1 MTRLES
7 ELKALDGMTAAE
19 LRTRWSELDQSTP
32 PSVATPLLRLLVA
45 HRLQE
50 KREGRLPA
58 LVRRELLRL
67 AQGQEDGSGAPA
79 AHQHKLSPGTRLVR
93 EWNGQTLLVEVL
105 ETGFGYAGRE
115 WRSLSEI
122 ARYVTG
128 TPWSGPRFFGLR
140 SRSSRA

>member
-1 MTRLES
+1 MTRLEG
-7 ELKALDGMTAAE
+7 ELAALQEMTACELREQWSKLDGSA
-19 LRTRWSELDQSTP
+19 P
-32 PSVATPLLRLLVA
+32 PSVALPLLRLLVA

-50 KREGRLPA
+50 KRQGRLPA

-67 AQGQEDGSGAPA
+67 SAGVANGTAPPPR
-79 AHQHKLSPGTRLVR
+79 QQKLSPGTRLVR

-105 ETGFGYAGRE
+105 ETGFRYADKE

-122 ARYVTG
+122 ARHVTG

-140 SRSSRA
+140 SRGSRA